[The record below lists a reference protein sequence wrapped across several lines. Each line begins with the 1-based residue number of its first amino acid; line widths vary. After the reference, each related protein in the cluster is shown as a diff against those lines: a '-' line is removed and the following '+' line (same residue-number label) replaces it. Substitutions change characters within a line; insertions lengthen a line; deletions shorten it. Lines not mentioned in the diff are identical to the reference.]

1 MIYRKNLY
9 AWEQV
14 CRVLLGLTLAIA
26 AWWALAPGVASYMI
40 VASGVVLAITGVVGF
55 CPMCAMA
62 GRRPIASGSAA
73 GG

>member
-14 CRVLLGLTLAIA
+14 CRVLLGLTLAVA
-26 AWWALAPGVASYMI
+26 AWSALSAGLLSYILVASDVI
-40 VASGVVLAITGVVGF
+40 LAITGVVGF

-62 GRRPIASGSAA
+62 GRRPAASGPA
-73 GG
+73 GD